1 MEDRDR
7 NCSGRSMAGLLA
19 GCVVGRAVGWLAIR
33 TLQQRCSE
41 VLCAYGY
48 VAVGKARQAEQAVN
62 ESRRLERGS
71 PQKIGALHT
80 QLNSTQQT
88 PQPQFPA
95 RVEGKSP
102 AESVNKRRPVRYL
115 HFGNTRCH

>member
-1 MEDRDR
+1 MEHRDR

-33 TLQQRCSE
+33 TLQQRWSE

-62 ESRRLERGS
+62 ESRRLERGAR
-71 PQKIGALHT
+71 KRLALCFAHTT
-80 QLNSTQQT
+80 QLNNPPSLNFRLGPAECQQT
-88 PQPQFPA
+88 KGEQCDICIL
-95 RVEGKSP
+95 VT
-102 AESVNKRRPVRYL
+102 
-115 HFGNTRCH
+115 TRCH